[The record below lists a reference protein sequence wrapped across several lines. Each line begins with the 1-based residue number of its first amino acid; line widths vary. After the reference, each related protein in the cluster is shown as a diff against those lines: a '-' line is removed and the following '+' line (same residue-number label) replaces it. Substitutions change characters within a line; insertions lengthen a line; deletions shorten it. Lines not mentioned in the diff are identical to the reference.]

1 VKRVIIA
8 LMVVAALILSAVIPV
23 TATEAVS
30 GAELAFQTHC
40 YRAEF
45 AHELDTASG
54 AAGEGLADPTPFWV
68 DMVDADLYPDGGE
81 DIYVAVLDTGLLDIW
96 PFFFP
101 HADIATEYGIGF
113 THDIWW
119 DDGLVFGPLRDDRGF
134 ITKPFEGSGHGT
146 HVTSTIVGYNF
157 NNLFL
162 VGGVAPKATIIP
174 VLCLD
179 AWEVPSPEGPIRL
192 TGGTYEMI
200 AAGINYVADL
210 AEEEG
215 IKIIINM
222 SLGGPAPSPLI
233 EDALDHAISNGV
245 IVVASAGNEG
255 YDGMGWPGAYD
266 QVISAAAGGW
276 TEQWLVRDPEVRWW
290 LNDVTEELNTVDYWG
305 NNWQTYLEDF
315 SSRPNKD
322 LGQKQFHLDVTAQGA
337 AVVGPYKSYFATN
350 TGYYYLWGT
359 SMAAPHVA
367 GIAATVLGEHPG
379 LGQSDM
385 EFALKV
391 AASGLPLATD
401 GSLLYDPWYGVY
413 HFEWSGGEYGKG
425 WLTADKAMFIA
436 DVLGSRGSP
445 IAM

>member
-1 VKRVIIA
+1 
-8 LMVVAALILSAVIPV
+8 
-23 TATEAVS
+23 
-30 GAELAFQTHC
+30 
-40 YRAEF
+40 
-45 AHELDTASG
+45 
-54 AAGEGLADPTPFWV
+54 
-68 DMVDADLYPDGGE
+68 
-81 DIYVAVLDTGLLDIW
+81 
-96 PFFFP
+96 
-101 HADIATEYGIGF
+101 
-113 THDIWW
+113 
-119 DDGLVFGPLRDDRGF
+119 
-134 ITKPFEGSGHGT
+134 
-146 HVTSTIVGYNF
+146 
-157 NNLFL
+157 
-162 VGGVAPKATIIP
+162 
-174 VLCLD
+174 
-179 AWEVPSPEGPIRL
+179 
-192 TGGTYEMI
+192 
-200 AAGINYVADL
+200 
-210 AEEEG
+210 
-215 IKIIINM
+215 
-222 SLGGPAPSPLI
+222 
-233 EDALDHAISNGV
+233 
-245 IVVASAGNEG
+245 
-255 YDGMGWPGAYD
+255 
-266 QVISAAAGGW
+266 
-276 TEQWLVRDPEVRWW
+276 VRWW

-337 AVVGPYKSYFATN
+337 AVVGPYKSYFAMNTN
-350 TGYYYLWGT
+350 YYYLWGT